1 MFAGKGK
8 MNDKLLISEEL
19 LRKIL
24 NKLTELKT
32 QDNPPK
38 LSTHED
44 WTNMLRQLGWDNA
57 IRQ

>member
-1 MFAGKGK
+1 MFCGKGG

-32 QDNPPK
+32 QGNPPK
-38 LSTHED
+38 LNTQED
-44 WTNMLRQLGWDNA
+44 WVLMLRQLGWDNA